1 MSKTE
6 TKAAQAVD
14 ETVTISKAQFDEL
27 LADMALFKQKYAE
40 QQERLKSADETRRE
54 REEEE
59 SRLIEEANRRAEE
72 LVDYHVEL
80 GSLRGNQNVEVGI
93 NGVQYIIPRGETVRI
108 PRKVVEVLENARA
121 QRAVAYGLQDKRKK
135 EFEESVRALSN

>member
-6 TKAAQAVD
+6 TKSTQAVE
-14 ETVTISKAQFDEL
+14 ETVTISKAKFDEL

-40 QQERLKSADETRRE
+40 QQERLKIADETRRE

-59 SRLIEEANRRAEE
+59 SRLIEEANKRAEE

-93 NGVQYIIPRGETVRI
+93 NGVQFIIPRGETVRI

>member
-6 TKAAQAVD
+6 TKAAQAAE

-59 SRLIEEANRRAEE
+59 SRLIEEANKRAEE

-93 NGVQYIIPRGETVRI
+93 NGVQFIIPRGETVRI